1 MKKEIRTNY
10 DKKLFNSLTESRNDL
25 AKEKNVAGF
34 IILSDAVLKELAY
47 FYPINKDGFLLIK
60 GIGENKFNLY
70 GEKFISI
77 INSYIKSENISNEIL
92 NTREQELKKYIQP
105 EKPKINV
112 KERTETRKARV
123 KELIEQKMSIEDMA
137 NDLDLTSNT
146 IVNYIGRLLTD
157 DSSLDV
163 KYLKE
168 SVNGYNDIVNAF
180 KKYGTE
186 KIGPIYVEFSGN
198 VEYADIILVK
208 VLMLSK

>member
-1 MKKEIRTNY
+1 M
-10 DKKLFNSLTESRNDL
+10 
-25 AKEKNVAGF
+25 
-34 IILSDAVLKELAY
+34 VLKELAY

-92 NTREQELKKYIQP
+92 NTREQELKKSIQT
-105 EKPKINV
+105 ERPKINV
-112 KERTETRKARV
+112 KERTETRKRRV

-163 KYLKE
+163 KYIKE
-168 SVNGYNDIVNAF
+168 SVAGYSDIVKAF

-186 KIGPIYVEFSGN
+186 KIGPIYAEFSGN

>member
-92 NTREQELKKYIQP
+92 NTREQEL
-105 EKPKINV
+105 
-112 KERTETRKARV
+112 
-123 KELIEQKMSIEDMA
+123 IEQKMSIEDMA

>member
-163 KYLKE
+163 KYIKE
-168 SVNGYNDIVNAF
+168 SVAGYSDIVKAF

-186 KIGPIYVEFSGN
+186 KIGPIYAEFSGN